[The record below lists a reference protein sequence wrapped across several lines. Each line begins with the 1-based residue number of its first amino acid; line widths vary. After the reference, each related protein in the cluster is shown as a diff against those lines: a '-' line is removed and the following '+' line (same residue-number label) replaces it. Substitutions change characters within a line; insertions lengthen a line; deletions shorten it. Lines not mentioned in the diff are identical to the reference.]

1 MDFLKGFRQSLRSVI
16 KIYFW
21 SLAILSI
28 GAIFILLILGYGE
41 MMMRSYLLPL
51 QLAGVILLILIRA
64 LYKNMWSLVYDEMK
78 VYEEKKQPLF
88 NRLFRFLIYASF
100 AWNVIMM
107 VLFLG
112 RIPGFHQVYYAIT
125 IGIALIFIDL
135 VCEAIQG
142 TLALVNGSTTEE

>member
-1 MDFLKGFRQSLRSVI
+1 MDFLIGFRQALRIVI

-28 GAIFILLILGYGE
+28 GAIFFLLILGYGE

-51 QLAGVILLILIRA
+51 QLASVILLIMIRA
-64 LYKNMWSLVYDEMK
+64 LYINMWSLVYDEMK
-78 VYEEKKQPLF
+78 VYEEKKQPIF
-88 NRLFRFLIYASF
+88 NRLFRFLIYASL

-107 VLFLG
+107 VIFLEKSTE
-112 RIPGFHQVYYAIT
+112 FHQVYYTIT

-142 TLALVNGSTTEE
+142 TLTLVNGSTTEE